1 MIMILDVDVTAERRH
16 YNTYRPIGRYH
27 NPQRRRR
34 CRPLSEANTT
44 LLHNL
49 RRQPRPL
56 FYKNCG
62 ASRHHHPLDLL
73 NPLNPGRRAALFHI

>member
-1 MIMILDVDVTAERRH
+1 MIMILDVDVTAQRRH

-49 RRQPRPL
+49 RRQPRP
-56 FYKNCG
+56 FFIKI
-62 ASRHHHPLDLL
+62 
-73 NPLNPGRRAALFHI
+73 AAPAAATTTL